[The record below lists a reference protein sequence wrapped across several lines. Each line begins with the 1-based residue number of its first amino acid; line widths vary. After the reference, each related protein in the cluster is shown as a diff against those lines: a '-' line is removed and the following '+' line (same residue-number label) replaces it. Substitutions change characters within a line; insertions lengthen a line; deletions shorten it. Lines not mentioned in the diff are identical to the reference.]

1 MRRVGTCNDLAL
13 RMREQRRKF
22 ELSLRMQMS
31 FRLLDESYGMRSKR
45 RTVPSQ
51 SASIK
56 YALHLKGG

>member
-1 MRRVGTCNDLAL
+1 
-13 RMREQRRKF
+13 MREQRRKF